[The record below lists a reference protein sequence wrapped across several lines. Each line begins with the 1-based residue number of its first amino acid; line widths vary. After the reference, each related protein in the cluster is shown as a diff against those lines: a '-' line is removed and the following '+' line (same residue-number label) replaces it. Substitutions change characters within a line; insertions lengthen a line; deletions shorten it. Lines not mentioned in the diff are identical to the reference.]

1 MVNRIMGA
9 WLRPHTSVRTELPV
23 HALNE
28 DYAKKEWYLTHL
40 LKRFDSRNPFKALFH
55 DEGQIECWESYEIL
69 KLIYIWDAEQRLQ
82 LMSI

>member
-1 MVNRIMGA
+1 MA
-9 WLRPHTSVRTELPV
+9 QAAHFCAHWAACPRTEWRLC
-23 HALNE
+23 
-28 DYAKKEWYLTHL
+28 KKEWYLTHL